1 MNAKWVA
8 TIGLFLSLL
17 LMTSGPNAQ
26 TLNLSGYVRNVTGV
40 LMEGD
45 HAYSVLQNTLSLNL
59 EHSRG
64 NAAFKANPYLVVDSD
79 KELELGL
86 REAYLD
92 IYFDSLDLRIGKQQ
106 IIWGKG
112 DGVFITDIIS
122 PKDLRE
128 FLLPDF
134 DEIRIG
140 ITALKMDYYL
150 RDHTFE
156 MVWVPAFTP
165 THMPEENSIW
175 RVTPDFPIQ
184 PAFDYS
190 EKEVEGILKNSE
202 LFVKY
207 AALTSRVD
215 FEIMAGTAWDDD
227 PTLHT
232 AKTVDPIT
240 KQLTSLS
247 VTPKHHRLTL
257 FGGSVSVPAGGF
269 VFRGEG
275 AYYRDKY
282 FQSSDP
288 LLSDG
293 VLRKNYFH
301 VLLGTDYTLW
311 DVRLSAQFI
320 QQAILNYDEQIVQ
333 DEFENTMTF
342 LASKDFLRE
351 TLRVEWFSY
360 LGLNHRDA
368 LIRPK
373 ITYDLADGFEI
384 LLGANIFVGSEGR
397 FGQYDDND
405 MGVAKVKYSF

>member
-1 MNAKWVA
+1 MNAKWVT
-8 TIGLFLSLL
+8 TIVLLLSLI
-17 LMTSGPNAQ
+17 LMASGPNAQ
-26 TLNLSGYVRNVTGV
+26 TLNLSGYVRNYTGV
-40 LMEGD
+40 LTEGD
-45 HAYSVLQNTLSLNL
+45 HAYSILQNTLSLNF

-64 NAAFKANPYLVVDSD
+64 NVAFKANPYLYHYSD
-79 KELELGL
+79 KDLELGL

-92 IYFDSLDLRIGKQQ
+92 IYFDSIDLRIGKQQ
-106 IIWGKG
+106 IIWGKA

-140 ITALKMDYYL
+140 ITALKMDYYPGN
-150 RDHTFE
+150 HTFE

-165 THMPEENSIW
+165 TKIPEENSIW

-184 PAFDYS
+184 PTFDDS
-190 EKEVEGILKNSE
+190 EKEIKGTLENSE
-202 LFVKY
+202 VFVKY

-215 FEIMAGTAWDDD
+215 FEIMAGYAWDDD

-232 AKTVDPIT
+232 AKTVDAQT
-240 KQLTSLS
+240 QLPSLL
-247 VTPKHHRLTL
+247 VTPKHHRLSL
-257 FGGSVSVPAGGF
+257 LGGSVSVPAGGF
-269 VFRGEG
+269 VFRSEG

-293 VLRKNYFH
+293 VLRKNYLH
-301 VLLGTDYTLW
+301 YLLGTDYTW
-311 DVRLSAQFI
+311 WEVKLSAQFI
-320 QQAILNYDEQIVQ
+320 RQTILNYDEQIVQ

-351 TLRVEWFSY
+351 TLRVELFSY
-360 LGLNHRDA
+360 LGLSNQDA
-368 LIRPK
+368 LMRPK
-373 ITYDLADGFEI
+373 ITYDLADGFKI
-384 LLGANIFVGSEGR
+384 LAGANIFVGSEGS
-397 FGQYDDND
+397 FGQYNDND
-405 MGVAKVKYSF
+405 MVYSKVKYSF

>member
-8 TIGLFLSLL
+8 AIGLFVSLIL
-17 LMTSGPNAQ
+17 TASGPNAQ
-26 TLNLSGYVRNVTGV
+26 TLNLSGYVRNHTGV
-40 LMEGD
+40 LLEGE
-45 HAYSVLQNTLSLNL
+45 HAYSILQNTLSLNL

-64 NAAFKANPYLVVDSD
+64 NVAFKANPYLYHYSD
-79 KELELGL
+79 KDLELGL
-86 REAYLD
+86 REVYLD
-92 IYFDSLDLRIGKQQ
+92 IYFDSIDLRIGKQQ
-106 IIWGKG
+106 IIWGKA

-150 RDHTFE
+150 GNHTFE

-165 THMPEENSIW
+165 TKMPEENSIW

-184 PAFDYS
+184 PTFDDS
-190 EKEVEGILKNSE
+190 EEEIKGTLENSE
-202 LFVKY
+202 VFVKY

-215 FEIMAGTAWDDD
+215 FEIMAGYAWDDD

-232 AKTVDPIT
+232 AKSVDAQT
-240 KQLTSLS
+240 QLPSLL
-247 VTPKHHRLTL
+247 VTPKHHRLSL
-257 FGGSVSVPAGGF
+257 LGGSISVPAGGF
-269 VFRGEG
+269 VFRSEG

-282 FQSSDP
+282 FQSSDL

-293 VLRKNYFH
+293 VLRKNYLH
-301 VLLGTDYTLW
+301 YLLGTDYTLW
-311 DVRLSAQFI
+311 EVKLSAQFI
-320 QQAILNYDEQIVQ
+320 QQVILSYAEQIVQ

-351 TLRVEWFSY
+351 TLRVELFSY
-360 LGLNHRDA
+360 IGLDNQDA

-373 ITYDLADGFEI
+373 ITYDLADGFKI
-384 LLGANIFVGSEGR
+384 LAGVNIFVGSEGS
-397 FGQYDDND
+397 FGQYNDND
-405 MGVAKVKYSF
+405 MVYSKVKYSF

>member
-1 MNAKWVA
+1 MNLRRGAA
-8 TIGLFLSLL
+8 IGLFLSVLWIS
-17 LMTSGPNAQ
+17 SGLNAQ
-26 TLNLSGYVRNVTGV
+26 TLNLSGYVRNYTGV
-40 LMEGD
+40 LSEGD
-45 HAYSVLQNTLSLNL
+45 HAYSILQNTLSLDF

-64 NAAFKANPYLVVDSD
+64 NAAFKANPYLVHNSG

-92 IYFDSLDLRIGKQQ
+92 IYFNSIDLRIGKQQ
-106 IIWGKG
+106 IIWGKA

-140 ITALKMDYYL
+140 ITALKADYYL

-165 THMPEENSIW
+165 TKMPEENSIW

-190 EKEVEGILKNSE
+190 EKEIEGILENSE

-240 KQLTSLS
+240 QQLTSLL
-247 VTPKHHRLTL
+247 VTPKHHRLI

-288 LLSDG
+288 LLPDG
-293 VLRKNYFH
+293 VLKKNYLH

-311 DVRLSAQFI
+311 EARLSAQFI
-320 QQAILNYDEQIVQ
+320 QQAILTYDEQIVQ

-351 TLRVEWFSY
+351 TLRVELFSY
-360 LGLNHRDA
+360 LGLNHQDA

-384 LLGANIFVGSEGR
+384 LLGANIFVGTEGK

-405 MGVAKVKYSF
+405 MVVAKVKYSF

>member
-1 MNAKWVA
+1 MKNKHRAA
-8 TIGLFLSLL
+8 IGLFLSVLWISSSL
-17 LMTSGPNAQ
+17 NAQ
-26 TLNLSGYVRNVTGV
+26 SLNLSGYVRNGTGV
-40 LMEGD
+40 LTQGD
-45 HAYSVLQNTLSLNL
+45 HAYSMLQNTLSLNL

-64 NAAFKANPYLVVDSD
+64 NVAFKANPYLYHYSD
-79 KELELGL
+79 RDLELGL

-92 IYFDSLDLRIGKQQ
+92 IYFDSIDLRIGKQQ
-106 IIWGKG
+106 IIWGKA

-140 ITALKMDYYL
+140 ITALKADYYL
-150 RDHTFE
+150 GNHTVE
-156 MVWVPAFTP
+156 LVWIPAFTP
-165 THMPEENSIW
+165 TRMPEENSIW
-175 RVTPDFPIQ
+175 RATPDFPIQ

-190 EKEVEGILKNSE
+190 EKEIKETLENSE
-202 LFVKY
+202 VFAKY
-207 AALTSRVD
+207 SALTSMID
-215 FEIMAGTAWDDD
+215 FEIMAGYAWDDD

-232 AKTVDPIT
+232 AKTMDPIT
-240 KQLTSLS
+240 KQVTSLL
-247 VTPKHHRLTL
+247 VTPKHHRLSL
-257 FGGSVSVPAGGF
+257 LGGSVSVPAGGF
-269 VFRGEG
+269 VFRSEG

-288 LLSDG
+288 NLSDG
-293 VLRKNYFH
+293 VLKKNYLH

-311 DVRLSAQFI
+311 EVKLSAQFI
-320 QQAILNYDEQIVQ
+320 QQAILSYDEQIVQ

-368 LIRPK
+368 LIRPR
-373 ITYDLADGFEI
+373 ITYNLADGFEI
-384 LLGANIFVGSEGR
+384 RTGANIFVGSEGK

-405 MGVAKVKYSF
+405 MVVAKVKYSF

>member
-8 TIGLFLSLL
+8 TIGLFLTLL
-17 LMTSGPNAQ
+17 LTASSADAQ
-26 TLNLSGYVRNVTGV
+26 SLNLSGYVRNYTGV
-40 LMEGD
+40 LSEGD
-45 HAYSVLQNTLSLNL
+45 HGYSMLQNTLSLSL

-64 NAAFKANPYLVVDSD
+64 NVAFKANPFLVHHSG

-92 IYFDSLDLRIGKQQ
+92 IYFDFVDLRIGKQQ

-140 ITALKMDYYL
+140 ITALKADYYL
-150 RDHTFE
+150 GNHTFE

-184 PAFDYS
+184 PTFDYS
-190 EKEVEGILKNSE
+190 EKEIEGILKNSE
-202 LFVKY
+202 LFARY
-207 AALTSRVD
+207 AVLTSRVD

-232 AKTVDPIT
+232 AKTVDANGH
-240 KQLTSLS
+240 LDSLV

-288 LLSDG
+288 LLPDG
-293 VLRKNYFH
+293 VLRKNYLH

-311 DVRLSAQFI
+311 EVRLSAQFI
-320 QQAILNYDEQIVQ
+320 QQAILSYDEQIVQ

-360 LGLNHRDA
+360 LGLNHQDA

-384 LLGANIFVGSEGR
+384 LLGANIFVGSAGS

-405 MGVAKVKYSF
+405 MVAAKVKYSF